1 MPPDGGPPCAHA
13 SRPSRPRR
21 CGRIAVALT
30 AVGISTALVVGT
42 WPALLPFVAGA
53 VLAYAVLPIANTLD
67 RFMPR
72 LLAAILAELVAVSI
86 IVGIAVLIVPPLIN
100 GLSLVATRLPAPA
113 VIDQRLADLQA
124 QLGTLPEP
132 MRTVVTSV
140 VTDVVGNLQS
150 ALQGFVSGLAAFVTS
165 QVLGILETASFLL
178 GLLVVPIWVLT
189 VVADERRIKQ
199 RGAAAVAPAIRQDVY
214 ALFRIVDRSLGTFL
228 RVQVLVAIAV
238 GGLVFAGL
246 KVAEGLGLIEVPYEV
261 AAAVLLG
268 APQVVPQLGFLL
280 GFLPLLLVLAVSGP
294 QTFLVVLVVYILA
307 NRAAGT
313 LVNTSVS
320 RGVLDVHPA
329 LMIPGLVAIGQLGLV
344 PLLVGA
350 PLIVIARDTV
360 RYLNGRLGEP
370 AMPANLL
377 PGERGWVARK
387 RGAQGGEGR
396 GAIRLSDAGRRLGR
410 GRRGVRPVR
419 LPRPGGPDHHDGVV
433 VHRGPLLAAR
443 RPRAP
448 PGRGPARHPA
458 PDARHRVE
466 HPTVSD
472 DLSRQTAV
480 PGDADGPDQPIAVPY
495 IQITETTAPQVRA
508 AEALDTRDAYGR
520 VPVVVRIR
528 QRPPLRVEI
537 LLFAG
542 ALLLVALVVPA
553 DALLRVLLAVIA
565 VVALIASV
573 VTRAILRIPA
583 GSVGLVMRAGKHDA
597 VLPEGIHRV
606 NPVLILTH
614 LVTTREIAFDVP
626 VSEVRSADGVAVTVD
641 LLLTLG
647 ISDPAKLVYTITP
660 SDLDQLTQAATQDAA
675 RTLVRGIDALS
686 ALDLGAAEAD
696 RLRETID
703 AKLAAYGVDVR
714 GAAFTRVTLPAPLTA
729 SLEARRLA
737 SVQLAE
743 EDEIHALAQRRLSDR
758 TSLLAQEAEARRAAV
773 EHEAAAEAVRLQRLE
788 ERLAAS
794 PKAARY
800 DLEMERIRVAQ
811 ALATNTRA
819 VVSFGGGDLVQ
830 DLLVGGAASTDGPA
844 AAPAPAPS
852 AAAPA
857 PARTTT
863 PRGTRARG

>member
-1 MPPDGGPPCAHA
+1 MAVSTTADRAAHA
-13 SRPSRPRR
+13 AGRWADLRARLQTVTPEAV
-21 CGRIAVALT
+21 GRIAVALA

-42 WPALLPFVAGA
+42 WPAMLPFVAGA

-72 LLAAILAELVAVSI
+72 LLAAILAELVAVAI

-199 RGAAAVAPAIRQDVY
+199 RGAAVVAPAIRQDVY

-238 GGLVFAGL
+238 GALVFTGL
-246 KVAEGLGLIEVPYEV
+246 KVAEGLGLIDVRYEV

-313 LVNTSVS
+313 MVNTSVS

-329 LMIPGLVAIGQLGLV
+329 LMIPGLVAIGQLGLI

-387 RGAQGGEGR
+387 RGAR
-396 GAIRLSDAGRRLGR
+396 AAKA
-410 GRRGVRPVR
+410 
-419 LPRPGGPDHHDGVV
+419 VV
-433 VHRGPLLAAR
+433 PSAYRTPAAASVS
-443 RPRAP
+443 PAAAFVPSVYRAP
-448 PGRGPARHPA
+448 TAPTTTMASPSTADRFSL
-458 PDARHRVE
+458 PDA
-466 HPTVSD
+466 P
-472 DLSRQTAV
+472 
-480 PGDADGPDQPIAVPY
+480 
-495 IQITETTAPQVRA
+495 
-508 AEALDTRDAYGR
+508 
-520 VPVVVRIR
+520 
-528 QRPPLRVEI
+528 
-537 LLFAG
+537 
-542 ALLLVALVVPA
+542 
-553 DALLRVLLAVIA
+553 ALLRAA
-565 VVALIASV
+565 AL
-573 VTRAILRIPA
+573 P
-583 GSVGLVMRAGKHDA
+583 
-597 VLPEGIHRV
+597 
-606 NPVLILTH
+606 
-614 LVTTREIAFDVP
+614 
-626 VSEVRSADGVAVTVD
+626 
-641 LLLTLG
+641 
-647 ISDPAKLVYTITP
+647 
-660 SDLDQLTQAATQDAA
+660 ATQ
-675 RTLVRGIDALS
+675 
-686 ALDLGAAEAD
+686 
-696 RLRETID
+696 
-703 AKLAAYGVDVR
+703 
-714 GAAFTRVTLPAPLTA
+714 PLTPITEW
-729 SLEARRLA
+729 SKR
-737 SVQLAE
+737 
-743 EDEIHALAQRRLSDR
+743 
-758 TSLLAQEAEARRAAV
+758 
-773 EHEAAAEAVRLQRLE
+773 
-788 ERLAAS
+788 
-794 PKAARY
+794 P
-800 DLEMERIRVAQ
+800 
-811 ALATNTRA
+811 
-819 VVSFGGGDLVQ
+819 
-830 DLLVGGAASTDGPA
+830 
-844 AAPAPAPS
+844 
-852 AAAPA
+852 
-857 PARTTT
+857 
-863 PRGTRARG
+863 

>member
-1 MPPDGGPPCAHA
+1 
-13 SRPSRPRR
+13 
-21 CGRIAVALT
+21 
-30 AVGISTALVVGT
+30 
-42 WPALLPFVAGA
+42 
-53 VLAYAVLPIANTLD
+53 
-67 RFMPR
+67 
-72 LLAAILAELVAVSI
+72 
-86 IVGIAVLIVPPLIN
+86 
-100 GLSLVATRLPAPA
+100 
-113 VIDQRLADLQA
+113 
-124 QLGTLPEP
+124 
-132 MRTVVTSV
+132 
-140 VTDVVGNLQS
+140 
-150 ALQGFVSGLAAFVTS
+150 
-165 QVLGILETASFLL
+165 
-178 GLLVVPIWVLT
+178 
-189 VVADERRIKQ
+189 
-199 RGAAAVAPAIRQDVY
+199 
-214 ALFRIVDRSLGTFL
+214 
-228 RVQVLVAIAV
+228 
-238 GGLVFAGL
+238 
-246 KVAEGLGLIEVPYEV
+246 
-261 AAAVLLG
+261 
-268 APQVVPQLGFLL
+268 
-280 GFLPLLLVLAVSGP
+280 
-294 QTFLVVLVVYILA
+294 
-307 NRAAGT
+307 
-313 LVNTSVS
+313 
-320 RGVLDVHPA
+320 
-329 LMIPGLVAIGQLGLV
+329 
-344 PLLVGA
+344 
-350 PLIVIARDTV
+350 
-360 RYLNGRLGEP
+360 
-370 AMPANLL
+370 
-377 PGERGWVARK
+377 
-387 RGAQGGEGR
+387 
-396 GAIRLSDAGRRLGR
+396 
-410 GRRGVRPVR
+410 
-419 LPRPGGPDHHDGVV
+419 
-433 VHRGPLLAAR
+433 
-443 RPRAP
+443 
-448 PGRGPARHPA
+448 
-458 PDARHRVE
+458 VE

-472 DLSRQTAV
+472 DLSRQTPV

-495 IQITETTAPQVRA
+495 IQITEAVAPQVRA

-573 VTRAILRIPA
+573 VTRVFLRIPA

-597 VLPEGIHRV
+597 VLAEGIHRV

-647 ISDPAKLVYTITP
+647 ISEPAKLVYTITP

-686 ALDLGAAEAD
+686 VLDLGAAEAD

-743 EDEIHALAQRRLSDR
+743 EDEIHALAQRRLADR

-794 PKAARY
+794 PHAARY

-830 DLLVGGAASTDGPA
+830 DLLVGGAASSDGPA
-844 AAPAPAPS
+844 AAPAAT
-852 AAAPA
+852 PA
-857 PARTTT
+857 PAAVRATT
-863 PRGTRARG
+863 PRASRPRS